1 MASVTGS
8 SISPFVRLVLY
19 YAALVLVGTMI
30 RQMWPDVYAMFA
42 QGTSDGVSA
51 GPALFGGVPA
61 EPTGPLTDPL
71 PAVSTALVIVGA
83 FVVMLPVAWVYMITK
98 RREGYDRSVV
108 QTLIALP
115 TAICGVVVIV
125 QNSFALAFALAGI
138 VAAVR
143 FRNTLKDTKDAVY
156 IFLAI
161 GVGLAAGVQHVDV
174 ALMVSVLFNIT
185 ILGLWGTNFGNVY
198 AGPLSDAGSQA
209 TLSADRADMLAAGSE
224 RIQEHLK
231 STAGLAK
238 GKRPN
243 AVLTVH
249 VSDSAAAQ
257 PMIETIL
264 EADTKV
270 WDLIETRDEG
280 DCEKALEYLVRKKK
294 PVPTAALVDKLEGQ
308 CAPHV
313 TGVEYRLLAGAE

>member
-1 MASVTGS
+1 MASANGK
-8 SISPFVRLVLY
+8 SIAPFVRLVLY
-19 YAALVLVGTMI
+19 YLVLVSIGILI
-30 RQMWPDVYAMFA
+30 RQMWPDVYAMLSRGIGEGA
-42 QGTSDGVSA
+42 GI
-51 GPALFGGVPA
+51 GPALFGDVPA
-61 EPTGPLTDPL
+61 EPTGPLTDPY
-71 PAVSTALVIVGA
+71 PAISTALVIVGA
-83 FVVMLPVAWVYMITK
+83 FAVMLPVAWVYMITK

-174 ALMVSVLFNIT
+174 ALMVSVLFNLT

-198 AGPLSDAGSQA
+198 AGQLGDPELQASLSPDGVE
-209 TLSADRADMLAAGSE
+209 MLAARSQL
-224 RIQEHLK
+224 IQERLK
-231 STAGLAK
+231 STEGLAK

-243 AVLTVH
+243 AILCVR
-249 VSDSAAAQ
+249 VSDADAAKPLVEA
-257 PMIETIL
+257 IL
-264 EADTKV
+264 AVDTKV
-270 WDLIETRDEG
+270 WELIELRDE
-280 DCEKALEYLVRKKK
+280 DDETTLEYLVRKKK
-294 PVPTAALVDKLEGQ
+294 PVPTATLVDKLEGQ
-308 CAPHV
+308 CAPYV
-313 TGVEYRLLAGAE
+313 LGVEYRLLAGVE